1 MLTEVRSKESAVA
14 AALARLSQL
23 AMLPEVATRVLK
35 LADDPNVTMAKL
47 SDVISTS
54 PELSARILRIVNSAF
69 YGLPGE
75 VRSIERATTLMGL
88 NSVRNVTIAAS
99 LTRVFQGR
107 PLSPNFSPKDIW
119 VHSLSVATA
128 TRLIAGIVAPGV
140 ADEAFLAGLL
150 HDIGLM
156 VELQVN
162 RVKLAA
168 VLAMLEAD
176 GGQTLLAAEDASF
189 GATHQDFGEGLLR
202 AWKLPEV
209 FSLVAGSHHAP
220 MSVPGGQRMIPAMVH
235 VADRLVAASGGPF
248 LLDDPTPDVTD
259 DVLETVRLTREQLGD
274 ILTVLP
280 LAIADAERI
289 FGAA

>member
-14 AALARLSQL
+14 AALSRLSQL

-35 LADDPNVTMAKL
+35 LADDPNVTMTKL
-47 SDVISTS
+47 ADVISTS

-107 PLSPNFSPKDIW
+107 PLSPNFSPKDLW

-128 TRLIAGIVAPGV
+128 SRLVAGIVAPAV

-168 VLAMLEAD
+168 VLSIVEAE
-176 GGQTLLAAEDASF
+176 GSQTILDAEDSTF

-202 AWKLPEV
+202 AWKLPDV
-209 FSLVAGSHHAP
+209 FPLVAGSHHGP
-220 MSVPGGQRMIPAMVH
+220 MAVPGGQRMLPALVH
-235 VADRLVAASGGPF
+235 VADRLVAASAGPF
-248 LLDDPTPDVTD
+248 LLDDPSPDISD
-259 DVLETVRLTREQLGD
+259 DVLDVVRLTREQLAD
-274 ILTVLP
+274 VLTVMP

-289 FGAA
+289 FSA

>member
-14 AALARLSQL
+14 AALSRLSQL
-23 AMLPEVATRVLK
+23 AMLPEVAARVLK
-35 LADDPNVTMAKL
+35 LADDPNVTMGKL
-47 SDVISTS
+47 ADVISTS

-107 PLSPNFSPKDIW
+107 PLSPNFAPRDLWI
-119 VHSLSVATA
+119 HSLSVATA
-128 TRLIAGIVAPGV
+128 TRLVAGIVSPAV

-168 VLAMLEAD
+168 VLSIVEAE
-176 GGQTLLAAEDASF
+176 GGQSVLEAEDASF

-202 AWKLPEV
+202 SWKLPDI
-209 FSLVAGSHHAP
+209 FPLVAGSHHAP
-220 MSVPGGQRMIPAMVH
+220 MAVAGGQRTLPAMVH
-235 VADRLVAASGGPF
+235 VADRLVAASGGAF
-248 LLDDPTPDVTD
+248 LLDDPTPDVSD
-259 DVLETVRLTREQLGD
+259 DVLDIVRLTREQLAD
-274 ILTVLP
+274 IVTVMP

>member
-14 AALARLSQL
+14 AALSRLSQL

-35 LADDPNVTMAKL
+35 LADDPNVTMTKL
-47 SDVISTS
+47 ADVIATS

-107 PLSPNFSPKDIW
+107 PLSQNFSPKDLW

-128 TRLIAGIVAPGV
+128 TRLIAGIVSPSV

-168 VLAMLEAD
+168 VLSILEAEN
-176 GGQTLLAAEDASF
+176 GQGVLDAEDATYS
-189 GATHQDFGEGLLR
+189 ATHQDFGEGLLR
-202 AWKLPEV
+202 SWKLPDI
-209 FSLVAGSHHAP
+209 FPLVAGAHHAP
-220 MSVPGGQRMIPAMVH
+220 MTIPGGQRLLPAMVH
-235 VADRLVAASGGPF
+235 VADRLVAASSGPF
-248 LLDDPTPDVTD
+248 ILDDPSPEVSD
-259 DVLETVRLTREQLGD
+259 DVLDVVRLTREQLAD
-274 ILTVLP
+274 VLTVMP

>member
-14 AALARLSQL
+14 AALSRLSQL
-23 AMLPEVATRVLK
+23 AMLPEVAARVLK
-35 LADDPNVTMAKL
+35 LADDPNVTMTKL
-47 SDVISTS
+47 ADVISTS

-107 PLSPNFSPKDIW
+107 PLSPNFAPKDLW

-128 TRLIAGIVAPGV
+128 TRLAAGIVAPAV

-168 VLAMLEAD
+168 VLSIVEAEGSQTILE
-176 GGQTLLAAEDASF
+176 AEDATF
-189 GATHQDFGEGLLR
+189 GATHQDFGEGLLH
-202 AWKLPEV
+202 AWKLPDV
-209 FSLVAGSHHAP
+209 FPLVAGSHHTP
-220 MSVPGGQRMIPAMVH
+220 MDVPGGQRMLPALVH
-235 VADRLVAASGGPF
+235 VADRLVAASAGPF
-248 LLDDPTPDVTD
+248 LLDDASTEIAD
-259 DVLETVRLTREQLGD
+259 DVLDVVKLTREQLED
-274 ILTVLP
+274 VLTVLP

-289 FGAA
+289 FSA